1 MIRRL
6 SSLISLGL
14 LALAGCARA
23 ENAAHPASADPALWV
38 VKDAD
43 TTIYLFGTVHMMKPG
58 TVWFDDEIRA
68 AFDQSQELVT
78 EVTQSDPA
86 AMASQ
91 VQKLGANPTGP
102 ALTQMLTDKER
113 ARYLKALADLS
124 LPPETLERSDPWK
137 AAITLSIVP
146 LMKLGYT
153 QEAGSEHILEGAA
166 RAAGKRISGLETI
179 EQQLG
184 YFDAMPRP
192 LQLAFLNATVKEMPG
207 VDKQFSRLIADWSR
221 GNVNGLAREMNSS
234 LEETP
239 ELAKILLYDRNARWA
254 QWIRARMDKPGTVF
268 VAVGA
273 GHLAG
278 KGSVQDKLKALGI
291 DARRVGKKDFGLR

>member
-23 ENAAHPASADPALWV
+23 ENTAHPASADPALWV

-58 TVWFDDEIRA
+58 AVWFDDEIRA
-68 AFDQSQELVT
+68 AFDQADELVT
-78 EVTQSDPA
+78 EIAQPNPA

-102 ALTQMLTDKER
+102 ALSQMLSEKER
-113 ARYLKALADLS
+113 ARYLKALASIDI
-124 LPPETLERSDPWK
+124 PPETLERSDPWK
-137 AAITLSIVP
+137 AAITLSILP

-153 QEAGSEHILEGAA
+153 QQDGSETVLENAA
-166 RAAGKRISGLETI
+166 KAAGKRMSGLETV

-184 YFDAMPRP
+184 YFDTMPRP
-192 LQLAFLNATVKEMPG
+192 LQLAFLNATVKDMAG
-207 VDKQFSRLIADWSR
+207 VDKQFSRLITDWSR
-221 GNVNGLAREMNSS
+221 GNVKGLAREMNSS

-254 QWIRARMDKPGTVF
+254 QWIRARMAKPGTVF
-268 VAVGA
+268 IAVGA

-278 KGSVQDKLKALGI
+278 KGSVQEKLQALGL
-291 DARRVGKKDFGLR
+291 DARRIGKKDFGIK